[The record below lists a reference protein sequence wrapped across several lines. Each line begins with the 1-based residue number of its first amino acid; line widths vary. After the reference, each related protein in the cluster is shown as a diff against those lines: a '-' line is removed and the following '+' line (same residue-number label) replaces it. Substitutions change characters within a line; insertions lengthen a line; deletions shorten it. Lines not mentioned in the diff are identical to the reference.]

1 MNNDKIKDFY
11 NDFVSYQ
18 TQSGVNE
25 RIYTLY
31 KKMQSLGLNSDSNIL
46 ELGCGIGVMTKLL
59 TNSVKTGY
67 IESVDLSDKSIELAK
82 SKIHKQNVS
91 FYTDDVVSY
100 QPKKKKFDFITL
112 FDVIEHIP
120 LELHPELFRNLSK
133 IANDNTK
140 ILINIPN
147 PDFIDFHMNDESAW
161 LQIVDQP
168 IPLHSIV
175 NNSESYGLQV
185 SNFNTYSIWEE
196 NDYQFFVIQKKQPY
210 KKVLLSEKR
219 TITQKISNRLKNIY
233 IGLRYR

>member
-100 QPKKKKFDFITL
+100 QPKKKKRVRKHGFMKRMASSGGIRVL
-112 FDVIEHIP
+112 KRRRAIGR
-120 LELHPELFRNLSK
+120 LRLS
-133 IANDNTK
+133 I
-140 ILINIPN
+140 
-147 PDFIDFHMNDESAW
+147 
-161 LQIVDQP
+161 
-168 IPLHSIV
+168 
-175 NNSESYGLQV
+175 
-185 SNFNTYSIWEE
+185 
-196 NDYQFFVIQKKQPY
+196 
-210 KKVLLSEKR
+210 
-219 TITQKISNRLKNIY
+219 
-233 IGLRYR
+233 